1 MLFYWTTRLAWALSR
16 KDATA
21 QVPVGALFGSSDTQ
35 KQAIPKVVAALRC
48 IQRVDAVRYQRI
60 KRQIERVFVLGNRLI
75 AYGIWYPPLHMIA
88 LADDWV
94 EDNATSCERIALTI
108 VHEATHARLSCV
120 GYDEPLRG
128 RVERICNYQAL
139 VFASRLP
146 EGDALVAIARAAMDR
161 DPEDY
166 STRRRR
172 RRILDALE
180 TVLPKG
186 IVALVSRFSGGRAA

>member
-1 MLFYWTTRLAWALSR
+1 MLVYWTNRLAWALSR
-16 KDATA
+16 KDTTA
-21 QVPVGALFGSSDTQ
+21 QVPVGALFVSSDIQ
-35 KQAIPKVVAALRC
+35 NQAIPKVVAALRC
-48 IQRVDAVRYQRI
+48 IQQVDAVRSRRI
-60 KRQIERVFVLGNRLI
+60 KRQVKRILVVGSRLV
-75 AYGIWYPPLHMIA
+75 AYGIWYRPLRMIS

-94 EDNATSCERIALTI
+94 KDNATSCERIALTI
-108 VHEATHARLSCV
+108 VHEATHARLWCF

-146 EGDALVAIARAAMDR
+146 EGATLVAIARAAMDR

-166 STRRRR
+166 STERRR

-180 TVLPKG
+180 TVLPKR
-186 IVALVSRFSGGRAA
+186 IVALVARFSRGRAA

>member
-1 MLFYWTTRLAWALSR
+1 M
-16 KDATA
+16 
-21 QVPVGALFGSSDTQ
+21 GALFVSSDTQ

-48 IQRVDAVRYQRI
+48 IQDVDSVRYQRI
-60 KRQIERVFVLGNRLI
+60 KRQIKRILVVGSRLV

-108 VHEATHARLSCV
+108 VHEATHARLSCF

-128 RVERICNYQAL
+128 RLERICNYQAL

-146 EGDALVAIARAAMDR
+146 EGHALVAIARAAMDR

-166 STRRRR
+166 STGRRR

-180 TVLPKG
+180 TVLPKR
-186 IVALVSRFSGGRAA
+186 IVALVSRFSRGPAA